1 MYTTVNAYVDAC
13 IRNDIIV
20 LVGSAGDTCDDI
32 GADVYTEDVGETA
45 KMALEVLSARKHI

>member
-32 GADVYTEDVGETA
+32 GADIYTEDAGEA
-45 KMALEVLSARKHI
+45 ARRALEVLSVRKHI